1 MHPEQAPRQRG
12 NQAWRLPGQFLCG
25 RLLPDAGDHDGE
37 HNQDKPH
44 DGNGE
49 DQHGGHQRSAPY

>member
-1 MHPEQAPRQRG
+1 
-12 NQAWRLPGQFLCG
+12 
-25 RLLPDAGDHDGE
+25 LPDADDHHGE
-37 HNQDKPH
+37 HDQDKPH